1 MGGQWIVGAKS
12 SYGVLRRKAA
22 SIIGPRGHLLTAAP
36 ALGHQQQSLR
46 FKDDF
51 YCIPPGILETVLKKR
66 NLDAFRKVPTVSYVG
81 LGPTFG
87 DDTRFFDKIAASMR
101 KWGRIFEDM
110 AKVSMPAYEHTENG
124 LPRFYPSVPQ
134 QHNGS
139 VKNTSNNSLNI
150 TSLDNDIMDVVQE
163 SRKEI
168 ILDIVMGPHNSEI
181 GKALEALDSS
191 HVR

>member
-1 MGGQWIVGAKS
+1 
-12 SYGVLRRKAA
+12 
-22 SIIGPRGHLLTAAP
+22 
-36 ALGHQQQSLR
+36 
-46 FKDDF
+46 
-51 YCIPPGILETVLKKR
+51 
-66 NLDAFRKVPTVSYVG
+66 
-81 LGPTFG
+81 
-87 DDTRFFDKIAASMR
+87 MR
-101 KWGRIFEDM
+101 KWIAQKTLWVLDSMNTGEHNNERLKIHAYAGRIFEDM

-191 HVR
+191 HHRARRACCSMRGYPLESQTRGEHNGRRIFD